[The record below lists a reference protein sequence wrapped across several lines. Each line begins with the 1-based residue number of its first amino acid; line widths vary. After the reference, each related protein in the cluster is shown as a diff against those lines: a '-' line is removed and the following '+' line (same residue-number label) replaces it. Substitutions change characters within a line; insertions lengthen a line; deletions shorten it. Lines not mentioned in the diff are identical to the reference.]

1 MSKHL
6 SIISNSLIVLQVFM
20 IFLCFVDL
28 SALPPLIAYIGRLHP
43 LLLHLPI
50 TLLLLALPLY
60 LIQNKYPENDVLK
73 NIFSFYLSYT
83 ALAATLAAL
92 GGLLLASGEEYNA
105 NTLFW
110 HKWMGVTTALIAHGL
125 MYLQQ
130 ARYNKVIWNTALF
143 SGIVTMAIGS
153 HFGGSLTH
161 GEDFLSLDLQQEEEV
176 SFPPLSNKSTVY
188 DAAIHPVLQSKC
200 ITCHNSQ
207 KKKGG
212 LDLSSFETGFKG
224 GKTGAAW
231 VSEDPDK
238 SILMER
244 MILNMDDKKHMPP
257 KGKAQL
263 SEQEIMLFTEW
274 IKAGGDQKATVQSIP
289 DSILLKNLVMSVRA
303 AYSTEKKAKTYDFK
317 AADAKTI
324 QSLNNPFRRIL
335 PLANNSP
342 ALSVKFY
349 LKEQFSANALKE
361 CQSIREQVI
370 EINLSGMPADD
381 NIIPILN
388 EFENLEKL
396 NLNETAI
403 TGKNLSALKAN
414 KKLVQLSVAGTQ
426 VDSKSLA
433 SLSSLPS
440 LKQVYLWNTKVGPEE
455 AAKLNTSY
463 ASIKWDIGFIPD
475 KAERLKLTAP
485 YPVNRDKTILEP
497 GEKIALKHPL
507 PGVKIK
513 YTLDGT
519 APDSVNGIFYSTPIT
534 PEKVTR
540 VISMSVADG
549 WLNSGTTDYTFFAKG
564 IAPDSATLLTLPEP
578 KYRKIGAA
586 GLIDLSKGET
596 GNLGLYWLGFRE
608 NQMKAGFHFSN
619 APMIKEVMLSIAQ
632 NTQSYVFPPTMI
644 IIKGG
649 SNSTDAKIIGTFK
662 PTLPDKHLPNA
673 TLPFSI
679 AVKEG
684 NYKYIEI
691 EAKNI
696 QKLPKWH
703 NGKGEKAWVF
713 VDEVFFY

>member
-20 IFLCFVDL
+20 IFLCFVDPG
-28 SALPPLIAYIGRLHP
+28 ALPPFISYIGRLHP

-60 LIQNKYPENDVLK
+60 WLQNKYSENEVLK
-73 NIFSFYLSYT
+73 DIFTFYLSYT

-92 GGLLLASGEEYNA
+92 GGLLLASGEEYNPD
-105 NTLFW
+105 TLFW

-125 MYLQQ
+125 IYLNHTSL
-130 ARYNKVIWNTALF
+130 NKAIWNTVLF
-143 SGIVTMAIGS
+143 SGIIVMAIGS

-161 GEDFLSLDLQQEEEV
+161 GEDFLSFNLKQEEES
-176 SFPPLSNKSTVY
+176 SFPPLSSQTTVY

-212 LDLSSFETGFKG
+212 LDLSSFEAGFKG

-231 VSEDPDK
+231 VSGDPDK
-238 SILMER
+238 SILVER

-274 IKAGGDQKATVQSIP
+274 IKAGGDHKATVQSIP
-289 DSILLKNLVMSVRA
+289 DSILLKNLVMAVRA
-303 AYSTEKKAKTYDFK
+303 TSSEEKKAKTYDFK
-317 AADAKTI
+317 AADAATI
-324 QSLNNPFRRIL
+324 KALNNPFRRVL

-396 NLNETAI
+396 NLNGTAI

-414 KKLVQLSVAGTQ
+414 KKLTQVSVAGTQ

-433 SLSSLPS
+433 SLSSLSS
-440 LKQVYLWNTKVGPEE
+440 LKQVYLWNTKVSPEE
-455 AAKLNTSY
+455 AVNLNKSY

-485 YPVNRDKTILEP
+485 YPVNRDKTILESS
-497 GEKIALKHPL
+497 EKITLKHPL

-549 WLNSGTTDYTFFAKG
+549 WLNSGTTDYTFFTKG

-608 NQMKAGFHFSN
+608 NPMKAGFHFSK
-619 APMIKEVMLSIAQ
+619 APMIKEVMLSLAQ
-632 NTQSYVFPPTMI
+632 NTQAYVFPPTMI

-649 SNSTDAKIIGTFK
+649 SNPTDAKVIGTFK
-662 PTLPDKHLPNA
+662 PTLPDKHVPNA

-679 AVKEG
+679 TVKEG
-684 NYKYIEI
+684 NYQYIEI

-703 NGKGEKAWVF
+703 NGKGEKGWVF